1 MARQSARQTRVKQ
14 KYPEGAQ
21 SARMDEGKVIKL
33 RFQPTAQNES
43 QRFYL
48 ESLNDAR
55 LTIGTGPAG
64 SGKSFLAMAVAVKKL
79 LAKDVQK
86 VVITR
91 PIVEA
96 GEKLGFLP
104 GTFEEKISPY
114 LLPLLDA
121 LDDLVGPTMAKK
133 LLENGQIEFAPLAF
147 MRGRTFNNC
156 YVILDEA
163 QNTTIEQMKLFVTR
177 IGKYSQFVINGD
189 ASQTD
194 LDRAKVAETGLEWIS
209 RRLRGV
215 SSDIQVVNFT
225 TSDVVRDEIVKTI
238 LMHLDGPDTPQPR
251 QRKERHSFHED
262 RPSARGGALLGG

>member
-1 MARQSARQTRVKQ
+1 MARQARAKQ
-14 KYPEGAQ
+14 KYPESSQGT
-21 SARMDEGKVIKL
+21 RLVEGKAIRL
-33 RFQPTAQNES
+33 RFQPTPQSES

-48 ESLNDAR
+48 EALENSK

-64 SGKSFLAMAVAVKKL
+64 SGKSFLAMSVAVKKL
-79 LAKDVQK
+79 LAKEVQK
-86 VVITR
+86 IVITR

-133 LLENGQIEFAPLAF
+133 LLENGQIEFAPLAY

-156 YVILDEA
+156 FVILDEA

-177 IGKYSQFVINGD
+177 IGNYSQFVVNGD

-194 LDRAKVAETGLEWIS
+194 LDRSKFPETGLEWIS

-215 SSDIQVVNFT
+215 SSDIQVVQFT
-225 TSDVVRDEIVKTI
+225 TSDIVRSEIVKTI
-238 LMHLDGPDTPQPR
+238 LTYLDGPDDQPR
-251 QRKERHSFHED
+251 PRKERHSFHEE
-262 RPSARGGALLGG
+262 RTSARGGALLGG

>member
-1 MARQSARQTRVKQ
+1 MGRKLATAKQ
-14 KYPEGAQ
+14 RYPQPVNPEGSTA
-21 SARMDEGKVIKL
+21 IKL
-33 RFQPTAQNES
+33 KFRPNPKNDS

-48 ESLNDAR
+48 ESLSNAK

-64 SGKSFLAMAVAVKKL
+64 SGKSFLSMAVAVEKL
-79 LAKDVQK
+79 LSNEVSK

-96 GEKLGFLP
+96 GESLGFLP

-121 LDDLVGPTMAKK
+121 LNDLVGPTMAKK
-133 LLENGQIEFAPLAF
+133 LLENGKIEFAPLAY

-177 IGKYSQFVINGD
+177 IGEYSQFTVNGD
-189 ASQTD
+189 VSQSD
-194 LDRAKVAETGLEWIS
+194 LRGVPENGLEWVT
-209 RRLRGV
+209 RKLRGC
-215 SSDIQVVNFT
+215 SSDINVIEFSN
-225 TSDVVRDEIVKTI
+225 SDVVRSEIVKTI
-238 LMHLDGPDTPQPR
+238 LQYLDSPEPQIQMEKR
-251 QRKERHSFHED
+251 RSNGVSRHDFNAPAIM
-262 RPSARGGALLGG
+262 RR